1 MMKSSGI
8 KRRERIKIDACI
20 RKPVVHWLGY
30 LLYQRYYF
38 SNRKTHRKVM
48 LTRELRESLE
58 TEKDRQTD
66 KKQNKERKITD
77 MYKTLK
83 DG

>member
-1 MMKSSGI
+1 
-8 KRRERIKIDACI
+8 
-20 RKPVVHWLGY
+20 
-30 LLYQRYYF
+30 
-38 SNRKTHRKVM
+38 M